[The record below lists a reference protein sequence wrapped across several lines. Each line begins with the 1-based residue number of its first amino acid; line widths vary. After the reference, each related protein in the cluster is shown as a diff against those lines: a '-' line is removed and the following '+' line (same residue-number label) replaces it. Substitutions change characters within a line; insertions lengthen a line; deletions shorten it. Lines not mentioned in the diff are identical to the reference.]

1 MREYDKKRAAHSGC
15 SKLYE
20 RIAIS
25 EVITLLVEE
34 ILESADSKFVTGS
47 FVANNDGSRMGLKH
61 RSSPLVADVAVNDV
75 LESTSLV
82 VTIANEEHLLG
93 SHHSADTYGESLLG
107 HKVDIVV
114 EEARIGDDGVGSQR
128 LDMSKAIER
137 RARLV
142 ESKMTIG
149 AYATHEEMNAT
160 GSSNSLLV
168 ISTLGIEVVGISIED
183 MNVLGLDVDV
193 AEEVLPHETML

>member
-1 MREYDKKRAAHSGC
+1 MNVRLLKIEVIDANVHIFKQLKKNKQKKVLFISNLKQKIGVLANIFGIFKNEYDKKRAAHSGC

-75 LESTSLV
+75 LKGTSLM

-114 EEARIGDDGVGSQR
+114 EEA
-128 LDMSKAIER
+128 
-137 RARLV
+137 
-142 ESKMTIG
+142 
-149 AYATHEEMNAT
+149 
-160 GSSNSLLV
+160 
-168 ISTLGIEVVGISIED
+168 
-183 MNVLGLDVDV
+183 
-193 AEEVLPHETML
+193 